1 MEKVLLV
8 GLKVRG
14 KERFSTDSSMN
25 ELVLLAKTA
34 KVYVAKTILQSRN
47 EIDPAYLIG
56 YGKVLEITSI
66 CQENGIHTVIFDKD
80 LTPTQ
85 QRNLE
90 EQTNCKIIDRTR
102 LILDIFG
109 RRAHSIEG
117 KLEVELAQLEYLLPR
132 LTGRGVSLS
141 QQYGGIGTKGPGEK
155 KLEIDRRKIRDR
167 IAHLKTELEHIRL
180 NRAQQR
186 RKRIESEIPLVGIVG
201 YTNAGKTSLFN
212 ALTRAGS
219 FVEDKLFATL
229 DTKVRRI
236 FINQRPVLFSDTVGF
251 IDNLPHSIVAAFRAT
266 LEEINYATLLVHV
279 IDVSENIE
287 KQTKVVNNILDELG
301 VSDKPFITVYNK
313 IDLVTSLTLGL
324 LKNSYP
330 EGVFISATVDIGID
344 EFIGCVTNVLG
355 NINGRKY
362 VRHTG

>member
-14 KERFSTDSSMN
+14 KEGFSTDSSMN
-25 ELVLLAKTA
+25 ELALLAKTA
-34 KVYVAKTILQSRN
+34 RAHVAKTIVQSRN
-47 EIDPAYLIG
+47 EIDPACLIG
-56 YGKVLEITSI
+56 YGKVLEIASI
-66 CQENGIHTVIFDKD
+66 CQEMGIHTVIFDKD

-109 RRAHSIEG
+109 QRAHSMEG
-117 KLEVELAQLEYLLPR
+117 KLEVELAQLEYFLPR
-132 LTGRGVSLS
+132 LTGRGISLS

-155 KLEIDRRKIRDR
+155 KLEVDRRKIRDR
-167 IAHLKTELEHIRL
+167 ITHLKSELEHIRL

-212 ALTRAGS
+212 ALTRAGA

-229 DTKVRRI
+229 DTRVRRM
-236 FINQRPVLFSDTVGF
+236 FINQKPVLFSDTVGF
-251 IDNLPHSIVAAFRAT
+251 IDNLPHSVVAAFRAT
-266 LEEINYATLLVHV
+266 LEEIDYANLLVHV
-279 IDVSENIE
+279 VDVNEDIE
-287 KQTKVVNNILDELG
+287 KQTKVVHKVLGELG
-301 VSDKPFITVYNK
+301 VSDKPFVTVYNK
-313 IDLVTSLTLGL
+313 IDLITSLTLGL
-324 LKNSYP
+324 LKDSYP
-330 EGVFISATVDIGID
+330 EGIFISATRDTGID
-344 EFIGCVTNVLG
+344 EFIGCVTNTLESVNRRG
-355 NINGRKY
+355 Y
-362 VRHTG
+362 VKRID